1 MNRVIY
7 PQVERS
13 YGELLSRLT
22 TGSVDLL
29 WAPPLLAASA
39 IGQRGAVPVACL
51 ARGGSGVYHSAFFAK
66 KDKGWD
72 GLSAL
77 EGKSVAWVDPRSAA
91 GYVVPR
97 RFVAAAQKDPE
108 TFFSHG
114 VFGRTHEGVVEHVLR
129 GSAEVGATYAVLE
142 SGTRRVLDAG
152 WFRAGS
158 RQDELSMVTTAGTVP
173 ADAIVASSR
182 IPGPLLQELAAA
194 LAALGR
200 SDRGLLLELFH
211 SAAFVAPPSGY
222 TKSLRDLDA

>member
-1 MNRVIY
+1 MRQQNLLYAHSGGVTAVIN
-7 PQVERS
+7 
-13 YGELLSRLT
+13 
-22 TGSVDLL
+22 
-29 WAPPLLAASA
+29 ASA
-39 IGQRGAVPVACL
+39 AAVVVAARASGRVGKVFAARRGIIGVLEEALVDT
-51 ARGGSGVYHSAFFAK
+51 AFFAK